1 MGTRHMEMKK
11 SFKFCIRSLLTP
23 CSKQEFRQAFPN
35 FTTAAQV
42 RLHRMFIQDEFESV
56 CLETESLLC
65 SQVGTALDTVEQ
77 LVEEQALGSLFSDKT
92 NVMDV
97 ARDLSTMKKDEIQ
110 YLTKML
116 GLVDIFK
123 LKLQLKVAW

>member
-35 FTTAAQV
+35 FTNAAQE

-56 CLETESLLC
+56 CLET
-65 SQVGTALDTVEQ
+65 QA
-77 LVEEQALGSLFSDKT
+77 EEQNQHLRDRVELLKKERLDVLGIENAVERLRSGS
-92 NVMDV
+92 VMYGMYN
-97 ARDLSTMKKDEIQ
+97 SN
-110 YLTKML
+110 
-116 GLVDIFK
+116 GLHNP
-123 LKLQLKVAW
+123 

>member
-35 FTTAAQV
+35 FTTAAQE

-56 CLETESLLC
+56 CLET
-65 SQVGTALDTVEQ
+65 QVYI
-77 LVEEQALGSLFSDKT
+77 SIFSD
-92 NVMDV
+92 DV
-97 ARDLSTMKKDEIQ
+97 NAQ
-110 YLTKML
+110 LTAYV
-116 GLVDIFK
+116 GFS
-123 LKLQLKVAW
+123 A